1 MSSFKFVGNQERI
14 EIPEGSQLVE
24 ISALIPFK
32 RVDIDPFDLLGQSD
46 LISSWLYPVKSA
58 KLNQGGKLLFS
69 RETGEEIEAV
79 CISFIVGRELSL
91 VSDDFGTATFK
102 IEKKKNDLSIKAD
115 FKILTTLYDEKRE
128 LFDRFISQLSEICT

>member
-14 EIPEGSQLVE
+14 KIPEGSQIVE
-24 ISALIPFK
+24 ISTLIPFT
-32 RVDIDPFDLLGQSD
+32 RIDIDPFDLLGQKE

-58 KLNQGGKLLFS
+58 RLNQGGKILFS

-91 VSDDFGTATFK
+91 VSDDFGTASFN
-102 IEKKKNDLSIKAD
+102 IEKKKSDVAIRAE

-128 LFDRFISQLSEICT
+128 LFHRFISQLSEICR

>member
-58 KLNQGGKLLFS
+58 KLNQGGKILFS

-79 CISFIVGRELSL
+79 CISFILGRELSL

-102 IEKKKNDLSIKAD
+102 IEKKDSISIRAD

-128 LFDRFISQLSEICT
+128 LFRRFISQLSENCT

>member
-24 ISALIPFK
+24 ISALIPFT
-32 RVDIDPFDLLGQSD
+32 RVDIDPFDLLGQKD

-58 KLNQGGKLLFS
+58 KLNQGGKILFS
-69 RETGEEIEAV
+69 RETGNEIEAV
-79 CISFIVGRELSL
+79 CISFILGRELSL

-102 IEKKKNDLSIKAD
+102 IEKQKNDVSIRAD

-128 LFDRFISQLSEICT
+128 LFHRLISQLSEICT